1 MPDTSAETGPI
12 QSSNPQFHLRGSG
25 TNRPSRRPCVRAR
38 RQLCGG
44 EPMTIYLTRG
54 GGNETRVEEIEDKLR
69 STIPDLKRVPRI
81 EDIDRRSTHSP
92 EQSIVV
98 LVAAGPE
105 DSNVENLI
113 DLVRRRPRNIFFI
126 VVGGDISARDYKR
139 LIQSGNADW
148 VAEAGLPHEILD
160 IVGRVGGPARDDV
173 AAQSPV
179 AVSFVPSAGGAGN
192 STLAIETAVHLVK
205 DKSTQ
210 DAKVALVDL
219 DFQSSHVCDYL
230 DIAPKFQF
238 EEIVAAP
245 GRLDDQLLSAFISRH
260 SSGLDV
266 FAASRSRF
274 HTRDLDVEA
283 LSALFDRMAH
293 RYAYIIIDLPLS
305 VHSWT
310 IPVLAAS
317 KGILVTGLNTIPG
330 LRQIEET
337 LRALRAEAG
346 ITADVRTVVNRCD
359 VGLLGK
365 VARGDHVARILG
377 EEKRLFVRNAR
388 VAIECVNVGTPM
400 TIAYP
405 SDKAVKDLA
414 AISKFCAGLKSAAPR
429 RL

>member
-1 MPDTSAETGPI
+1 M
-12 QSSNPQFHLRGSG
+12 SS
-25 TNRPSRRPCVRAR
+25 
-38 RQLCGG
+38 GG
-44 EPMTIYLTRG
+44 F
-54 GGNETRVEEIEDKLR
+54 
-69 STIPDLKRVPRI
+69 
-81 EDIDRRSTHSP
+81 
-92 EQSIVV
+92 
-98 LVAAGPE
+98 
-105 DSNVENLI
+105 
-113 DLVRRRPRNIFFI
+113 PRNIFFI

-160 IVGRVGGPARDDV
+160 IVRRVSAPARDDG
-173 AAQSPV
+173 AGQSPV
-179 AVSFVPSAGGAGN
+179 VVSFAPSAGGVGN
-192 STLAIETAVHLVK
+192 STLAIETAIHLVR
-205 DKSTQ
+205 DKSTK
-210 DAKVALVDL
+210 DARVALVDL
-219 DFQSSHVCDYL
+219 DFQIEPRVRLPRHR
-230 DIAPKFQF
+230 PKFQF
-238 EEIVAAP
+238 EEIVAAAE
-245 GRLDDQLLSAFISRH
+245 RLDDQLLSAFISRH

-337 LRALRAEAG
+337 LRALRAEAL
-346 ITADVRTVVNRCD
+346 ITGDVRAVINRCD
-359 VGLLGK
+359 FGFLGK
-365 VARGDHVARILG
+365 VARADHVARILG
-377 EEKRLFVRNAR
+377 EKKRLFVRNAR

-400 TIAYP
+400 TLAYP
-405 SDKAVKDLA
+405 SDKSVKDIA
-414 AISKFCAGLKSAAPR
+414 AISAFCAGLKSAPLR